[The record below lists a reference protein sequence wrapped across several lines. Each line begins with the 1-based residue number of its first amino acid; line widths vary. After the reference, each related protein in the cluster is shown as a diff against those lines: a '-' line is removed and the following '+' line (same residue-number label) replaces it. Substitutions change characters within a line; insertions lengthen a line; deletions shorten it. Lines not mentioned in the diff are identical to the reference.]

1 MSTFNL
7 DRLLAPRS
15 VALVG
20 ASARPGALGQAVL
33 HNLRRGGFSGRL
45 FPVNPRYG
53 EIAGTP
59 CFASLEA
66 LPEVPDLVVVGTPAN
81 AVPQVIASA
90 AGLGVRAAVVLTAG
104 LGHGAGSLAATVH
117 ATARARGLRLVG
129 PNCLGIMAPGAGFD
143 ASFAASPAPP
153 GELALVSQSG
163 AVAAA
168 MVERA
173 QALGFGFSAVLSLGD
188 MLDVDFAD
196 ALDLLAAHTPT
207 RAILLYIEA
216 IAGHGGAAA
225 RKFMSAA
232 RAAARTKPVIVLKV
246 GRHVAAA
253 KAAATHTGALA
264 GADDVYDAAFRR
276 AGLVRVLD
284 LNEMIAAARML
295 ARHHSVAGHR
305 LTILTNGGGL
315 GVLAVDRLLDL
326 GGQLAVPA
334 PETLARLD
342 RVLPE
347 TWSRANP
354 VDIIGDADA
363 TRYAAA
369 LEIVLDDPGCDA
381 VLVMN
386 VPTALALP
394 ADAAK
399 AVAGVARARPRKTV
413 LATWLGDSPPAD
425 RALAEAGVARFGTE
439 TEAVQGFMHLA
450 RHRQGQE
457 LLTRT
462 PPALPDATLPD
473 LASAQR
479 IVQHAV
485 AEGREWLDPLEV
497 LGVMQAY
504 HIPTPPLWLATSGGA
519 AVAAAAST
527 LAHGGTVALKIHAHG
542 IIHKSDVGGVV
553 LDLASAGAVA
563 KAFDGIMARAAER
576 RPDAKIL
583 GVTVQPMIRRRDAR
597 ELLAGM
603 AIDPTFG
610 PVLVFGAGGTNVEI
624 VADRAIELPPLDL
637 LRAGDMIARTRVS
650 KLLAAWRN
658 VPAADRD
665 AVALVLV
672 QLGRMA
678 ADLPQ
683 VRSLDINPL
692 LADADGVLALDAR
705 VALATGAAALARP
718 GANFAIR
725 PYPREWERRLTTRGG
740 LEVLLRPIRP
750 EDEALY
756 PAFVARV
763 SADDLHARFM
773 GSIAL
778 DDHAFLA
785 RLTQLDY
792 ARAMAFA
799 AISPA
804 DGALLGVMRLH
815 SDGEGKVA
823 EFALLVRT
831 DLKGQGLGYT
841 LMQHGLDWARAE
853 GLARVAGSVLANN
866 AAMLRLCHD
875 LGFRRVPS
883 DEPTVAEIALDLA
896 G

>member
-33 HNLRRGGFSGRL
+33 HNLRQGVFKGAL
-45 FPVNPRYG
+45 FPVNPRYEAIDG
-53 EIAGTP
+53 AP
-59 CFASLEA
+59 CFASLAA
-66 LPEVPDLVVVGTPAN
+66 LPVVPDLVVVATPAA
-81 AVPQVIASA
+81 AVPDVITEA

-104 LGHGAGSLAATVH
+104 LGHGAGSLGEAAL

-129 PNCLGIMAPGAGFD
+129 PNCLGVMAPGAGLD
-143 ASFAASPAPP
+143 ASFAASPVPP

-168 MVERA
+168 LVERA
-173 QALGFGFSAVLSLGD
+173 QVAGFGFSAVLSLGD

-207 RAILLYIEA
+207 RAILLYVEA
-216 IAGHGGAAA
+216 IGSA

-232 RAAARTKPVIVLKV
+232 RAAARTKPVIALKV

-253 KAAATHTGALA
+253 QAAATHTGALA

-295 ARHHSVAGHR
+295 ARHHSVAGER

-326 GGQLAVPA
+326 GGRLAVPSPA
-334 PETLARLD
+334 TLARLD
-342 RVLPE
+342 AVLPA

-363 TRYAAA
+363 ARYAAA

-394 ADAAK
+394 ADAAR
-399 AVAGVARARPRKTV
+399 AVAGVARARPKKTV
-413 LATWLGDSPPAD
+413 LATWLGDSPQAD
-425 RALAEAGVARFGTE
+425 QALAEAGVARFSTE
-439 TEAVQGFMHLA
+439 SDAVQGFMHLA
-450 RHRQGQE
+450 RHRQGQA

-462 PPALPDATLPD
+462 PPALPEASLPD
-473 LASAQR
+473 LEAAQR
-479 IVQHAV
+479 IVQQAV
-485 AEGREWLDPLEV
+485 AAGRDWLDPMEV
-497 LGVMQAY
+497 AGVLAAY
-504 HIPTPPLWLATSGGA
+504 RIATPPLTLATTAGA

-553 LDLASAGAVA
+553 LDLASAGAVS
-563 KAFDGIMARAAER
+563 KAFDGIMERAAR
-576 RPDAKIL
+576 LRPDAQLL
-583 GVTVQPMIRRRDAR
+583 GVTVQPMIRRRHAR

-637 LRAGDMIARTRVS
+637 LRAHDMISRTRVA
-650 KLLAAWRN
+650 KLLTAWRN
-658 VPAADRD
+658 VPAADLD

-672 QLGRMA
+672 QLGRLA

-692 LADADGVLALDAR
+692 LADEDGVLALDAR

-725 PYPREWERRLTTRGG
+725 PYPSAWERSITTQGG
-740 LEVLLRPIRP
+740 LQALLRPIRP

-756 PAFVARV
+756 PALVARV

-773 GSIAL
+773 GSVAL

-799 AISPA
+799 AIAPD
-804 DGALLGVMRLH
+804 DGALQGVMRLH
-815 SDGEGKVA
+815 SDGQGKVA
-823 EFALLVRT
+823 EFALLVRS
-831 DLKGQGLGYT
+831 DLKGKGLGYA

-866 AAMLRLCHD
+866 TPMLRLCHEI
-875 LGFRRVPS
+875 GFRRVPS
-883 DEPTVAEIALDLA
+883 DDPSVAEIALDLA

>member
-20 ASARPGALGQAVL
+20 ASARPGALGQEVL
-33 HNLRRGGFSGRL
+33 HNLRQGSFKGAF
-45 FPVNPRYG
+45 FPVNPRHAVIDG
-53 EIAGTP
+53 AP
-59 CFASLEA
+59 CFASLAA
-66 LPEVPDLVVVGTPAN
+66 LPVVPDLVVVATPAA
-81 AVPQVIASA
+81 AVPEVITEAAS
-90 AGLGVRAAVVLTAG
+90 LGVRAAVVLTAG
-104 LGHGAGSLAATVH
+104 LGHGAGSLAA
-117 ATARARGLRLVG
+117 AALASARARGLRLVG
-129 PNCLGIMAPGAGFD
+129 PNCLGVMAPGAGLD
-143 ASFAASPAPP
+143 ASFAASPVPP

-173 QALGFGFSAVLSLGD
+173 QVAGFGFSAVLSLGD

-207 RAILLYIEA
+207 RAILLYVEA
-216 IAGHGGAAA
+216 IGSA

-232 RAAARTKPVIVLKV
+232 RAAARTKPVIALKV

-253 KAAATHTGALA
+253 QAAATHTGALA

-295 ARHHSVAGHR
+295 ARHHSVAGER
-305 LTILTNGGGL
+305 LAILTNGGGL

-326 GGQLAVPA
+326 GGRLAVPSPA
-334 PETLARLD
+334 TLARLD
-342 RVLPE
+342 AVLPP

-363 TRYAAA
+363 ARYAAA

-394 ADAAK
+394 ADAAR

-413 LATWLGDSPPAD
+413 LATWLGESRAAD
-425 RALAEAGVARFGTE
+425 QALAEAGVARFSTE
-439 TEAVQGFMHLA
+439 TDAVQGFMHLA
-450 RHRQGQE
+450 RHRQGQA

-462 PPALPDATLPD
+462 PPALPEASLPD
-473 LASAQR
+473 LAAARR
-479 IVQHAV
+479 IVQQAV
-485 AEGREWLDPLEV
+485 AAGRDWLDPMEV
-497 LGVMQAY
+497 AGVLAAY
-504 HIPTPPLWLATSGGA
+504 RIAMPPLTLATTAAA
-519 AVAAAAST
+519 AVAAAAAT

-563 KAFDGIMARAAER
+563 QAFDGIMERAAR
-576 RPDAKIL
+576 LRPEAQLL
-583 GVTVQPMIRRRDAR
+583 GVTVQPMVRRRFAR

-637 LRAGDMIARTRVS
+637 LRAHDMIARTRVAR
-650 KLLAAWRN
+650 LLAAWRN
-658 VPAADRD
+658 VPAADIE

-672 QLGRMA
+672 QLGRLA

-705 VALATGAAALARP
+705 IALATGAAALARP

-725 PYPREWERRLTTRGG
+725 PYPSAWERSIITQGG
-740 LEVLLRPIRP
+740 LRTLLRPIRP

-773 GSIAL
+773 GSVAL

-799 AISPA
+799 AIAPQGTP
-804 DGALLGVMRLH
+804 DEGALQGVMRLH

-823 EFALLVRT
+823 EFALLVRS
-831 DLKGQGLGYT
+831 DRKGMGLGT
-841 LMQHGLDWARAE
+841 ALMRHGLDWARAE

-866 AAMLRLCHD
+866 APMLRLCHE
-875 LGFRRVPS
+875 LGFRRVPGEDS
-883 DEPTVAEIALDLA
+883 GVAEIVLDLA